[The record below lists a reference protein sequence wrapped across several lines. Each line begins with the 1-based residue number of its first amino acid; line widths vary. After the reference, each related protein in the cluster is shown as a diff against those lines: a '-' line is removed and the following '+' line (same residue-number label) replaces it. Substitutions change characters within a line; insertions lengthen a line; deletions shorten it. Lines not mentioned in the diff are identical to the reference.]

1 MYTITPVY
9 SKSVRKRMQNRP
21 DYLLKIFTRDEK
33 IIKTFYVERYIDAL
47 RLVQQLQMHLKQ
59 SDKQYAA

>member
-9 SKSVRKRMQNRP
+9 SKSVRKQIQNRP

-33 IIKTFYVERYIDAL
+33 IVKIFYVERYIDAL
-47 RLVQQLQMHLKQ
+47 RLVQRLQMHLKQ
-59 SDKQYAA
+59 SDKLFAA

>member
-9 SKSVRKRMQNRP
+9 SKSVRKQMQNRP
-21 DYLLKIFTRDEK
+21 DYLLKIFTRDEELVR
-33 IIKTFYVERYIDAL
+33 TFHVDRYIDAL

-59 SDKQYAA
+59 SDKLFAA